1 MSDATTITNDSGL
14 IAEAQHSFVFFSTLL
29 DKPVHDANG
38 VSIGR
43 LSDLAVSVAY
53 MFPPVVAFVVQRGRW
68 ETFALTGRWTD
79 VADISG
85 AAIRLNVGIQSLT
98 PSKMDTPGEVL
109 LRETLLDMQ
118 IVDMNGAKVVRVND
132 LHFLKVGACELR
144 LVHVDA
150 GTRGLVRR
158 MGWEPRID
166 GVLRRF
172 APQARYLSAER
183 LIRWNYVQPL
193 SLDDKAHRIRL
204 SVMQRQVKELHPA
217 DIAEILE
224 DLDTHERATMFR
236 SLDPETAADAL
247 AEVDDPRIQTQLLET
262 VSQEAAAD
270 ILEEMPPDEAADLL
284 SELPPETSTALL
296 HKMEVEEAEDVR
308 ELLTYP
314 PDTAGGMMTTELV
327 SLPAELTVEDTF
339 ARLRSEALDVE
350 NIYYLFVVDS
360 EQRLVG
366 VLNLRQL
373 IMAQPT
379 ARLHEIMIKD
389 PARVHH
395 TDSRDSVAE
404 MVEKYDLL
412 ALPVV
417 DDGDVLVGMITVDDV
432 VSHIANQAWKRK
444 LGH

>member
-1 MSDATTITNDSGL
+1 MSDATTHTNGSPL
-14 IAEAQHSFVFFSTLL
+14 IAEAEHSFVFFSTLL
-29 DKPVHDANG
+29 NKPVHDANG
-38 VSIGR
+38 VLIGQ

-68 ETFALTGRWTD
+68 EKFALTGRWSD
-79 VADISG
+79 VAAIVG
-85 AAIRLNVGIQSLT
+85 PAIRLSVGIQALT
-98 PSKMDTPGEVL
+98 PSKMDNPGEVL
-109 LRETLLDMQ
+109 IREALLDKQ

-158 MGWEPRID
+158 MGWEPQID
-166 GVLRRF
+166 GLLRRV
-172 APQARYLSAER
+172 APHAHYLSAER

-204 SVMQRQVKELHPA
+204 SVMQRQLNELHPA
-217 DIAEILE
+217 DIADILA

-236 SLDPETAADAL
+236 SLDPEIAADAL

-262 VSQEAAAD
+262 MSQEDAAD
-270 ILEEMPPDEAADLL
+270 ILDEMPPDEAADLL
-284 SELPPETSTALL
+284 SELPPEQSTALL
-296 HKMEVEEAEDVR
+296 HKMEQEEAQDVR
-308 ELLTYP
+308 ELLTYA

-327 SLPAELTVEDTF
+327 SLPAELSVEETF
-339 ARLRSEALDVE
+339 ARLRTQAPEVE
-350 NIYYLFVVDS
+350 NIYYLFAIDT
-360 EQRLVG
+360 ERRLVG
-366 VLNLRQL
+366 VLNLRHL
-373 IMAQPT
+373 ILAQPS

-389 PARVHH
+389 PVRVHH

-404 MVEKYDLL
+404 IVEKYDLL

>member
-1 MSDATTITNDSGL
+1 MSDAITTTNDGLL
-14 IAEAQHSFVFFSTLL
+14 IAETLHSFVFFSTLV

-38 VSIGR
+38 LVVGQ
-43 LSDLAVSVAY
+43 LSDLAVSVGY

-68 ETFALTGRWTD
+68 EKFALTGRWTD
-79 VADISG
+79 VADIGG
-85 AAIRLNVGIQSLT
+85 AAIRLSVAIQGLT
-98 PSKMDTPGEVL
+98 PSKMDNPGEIL
-109 LRETLLDMQ
+109 IRELLLDKQ

-132 LHFLKVGACELR
+132 LHFLKLGACELR

-166 GVLRRF
+166 GLLRRI

-217 DIAEILE
+217 DIADILR
-224 DLDTHERATMFR
+224 DLDSHERATMFR

-262 VSQEAAAD
+262 VSQEDAAD

-296 HKMEVEEAEDVR
+296 HKMEVEEAQDVR

-327 SLPAELTVEDTF
+327 ALPADLTVEETF
-339 ARLRSEALDVE
+339 ARLRTRAPDVE
-350 NIYYLFVVDS
+350 NIYYLFVIDG

-373 IMAQPT
+373 ILAQPT
-379 ARLHEIMIKD
+379 ARLHEIMIRE

-395 TDSRDSVAE
+395 TDSRDTVAE
-404 MVEKYDLL
+404 IVEKYDLL

-417 DDGDVLVGMITVDDV
+417 DDSDVLIGMITVDDV